1 MHSHLIDVEEEV
13 RKIHVLILVVM
24 EDALAQNSNSKIRHT
39 VNMS

>member
-1 MHSHLIDVEEEV
+1 MHSHFIDVDEEGRMV
-13 RKIHVLILVVM
+13 HVLILVVM